1 MNKRFITILATLL
14 LLVGVNMQA
23 NADNGRRASKAPR
36 ASVFT
41 PAPSTAPDWAPKLI
55 SNPTFESLTSG
66 VTMLTSN
73 ETPMANHLITSP
85 SGATIYGLRAQ
96 SGDPEFTGMSWWELT
111 TDGRQ
116 ELLWSDE
123 ALIETVGFVRN
134 GEYWGF
140 YSLELW
146 GTIYVNY
153 TVYDAFT
160 GEILRKG
167 DLDNSD
173 YSQMVLSAVYDEWED
188 AAYVYTYNA
197 DMTGAMLQRIDLE
210 TMEFT
215 PLRDDE
221 TVLAGR
227 VIAWG
232 YNPKDHNIYGVNLG
246 GEFVKLDKE
255 YAFFE
260 YVGMTGIVPGSYSQS
275 MVYSPLDNKF
285 VWAAI
290 LPDQTSCIFMID
302 PELGSSSSTCRFAY
316 PNQYTVLWTPD
327 QLCDDNAP
335 GLATFKSVTFEGATS
350 QGKGVVTLP
359 SVNYAGDPIS
369 GDVNLRISDGRT
381 ILYSN
386 LVGAAGSDVEFDLD
400 LSEGSHN
407 LCAVPFFKVDGKTI
421 EGHPVYKEVFVGHD
435 TPATPKNIVLTE
447 TSITWDAVGAIGANG
462 GYVDTNDVT
471 YNVYLNGVLQNET
484 PIKETTLAITLP
496 IATLDFYIAEVEAIA
511 AGKTSEKGSSDKCL
525 FGEAFPVP
533 FQITPT
539 ADEYE
544 LLTTTTNGYGMWSFN
559 PEDAEDPFYH
569 VSHRDYDSD
578 DWVFLPLVKLD
589 DVEHLYEFSFESR
602 VRYSDTPNVLDMAIC
617 KTTNPA
623 DATIFHTEV
632 ISSTEYMTI
641 RKLFSVK
648 EPGEYHL
655 AVRCSSYPYS
665 FYVHLKNFRVDI
677 TENLPDCPDM
687 VDYLEAVPAKKG
699 ELKATVNFTMPRK
712 SVGGSSL
719 YTKGG
724 ELTATVRSSVETVS
738 VKGAPGSRQS
748 VEIATVQGENPI
760 YVVVNNSFGDGE
772 EARTHC
778 YTGID
783 IPTYTDLAIDA
794 SVDNMAAICKW
805 TAPKT
810 GVNGGYLD
818 PAGLVYRI
826 YNNHPLTG
834 EWVEIGEVKGQ
845 TSFTYQLPEGARQ
858 QMLQLGV
865 TVSNEYGGGEQL
877 TYSTI
882 VVGPPHQLPLVENFE
897 GVVTYEPIVLQQLS
911 EDYTASWTFHNP
923 ADVDIAA
930 ANNSGYALIGF
941 PSSMSE
947 STGRIALPKFSTL
960 GAEKAELKMRFFI
973 ADYTP
978 DADILLCGNSDEEI
992 VLGTVSSKDGSGW
1005 VTKTMV
1011 FPEEFQNRHWAY
1023 IALRAHYDGSIQYL
1037 MMDSY
1042 TIKDPVAQDVA
1053 VVELAGAK
1061 STMVGTPQYYDVKIE
1076 NNGYETIA
1084 VPDVKCEL
1092 INADGQVVKTLEA
1105 SDIPME
1111 TEFAPAEQ
1119 LSFQFEFIPTVD
1131 FVGNFTLRASFDNA
1145 DMIADNNSKEMPLLV
1160 KLGADPIVTDLEATF
1175 EDGGQSVE
1183 LTWTAPVLTLGLEDF
1198 EDMTSFAY
1206 GEQLGDF
1213 KNIDGDGCSTW
1224 IFESWTYPDN
1234 GLPKGFQVFDYSQV
1248 TVNDPIF
1255 EPFSGDKYLM
1265 AISPDDMVTAADDW
1279 LISPQINGGSAVSF
1293 QLAIINQIYSPEYI
1307 EVRYSSTTDDISE
1320 FKTVERFSKS
1330 TLGWEL
1336 FTTQLPEDAKY
1347 FALHYISTNTFGIM
1361 IDDLTYS
1368 PIGETAQ
1375 IVGYNIYRDGKK
1387 IAEKVTEPRY
1397 VDENLEIK
1405 DYRYNVTVIVEKD
1418 GEEREYAMS
1427 NNAYANLLSVEDV
1440 TLSGA
1445 IYAADGA
1452 IVLAGYA
1459 DQNYAVYTASGL
1471 CVATGKAESDN
1482 IRIQLDPAIY
1492 MVKVGKDIKK
1502 VVLK

>member
-1 MNKRFITILATLL
+1 MNKRFITILAMLL

-36 ASVFT
+36 ITTSL
-41 PAPSTAPDWAPKLI
+41 PAPRNIPDWAPKMI
-55 SNPTFESLTSG
+55 SQSTFSTMSSG
-66 VTMLTSN
+66 VTMLN
-73 ETPMANHLITSP
+73 TPSQPSANRLITSP

-96 SGDPEFTGMSWWELT
+96 SLDPEFSGMSWWELT

-116 ELLWSDE
+116 KLLWEDE

-153 TVYDAFT
+153 TVYDVYT

-167 DLDNSD
+167 DLDNSN

-197 DMTGAMLQRIDLE
+197 DMSGAMLQRIDLE

-215 PLRDDE
+215 PLRNDE
-221 TVLAGR
+221 TVLDGR
-227 VIAWG
+227 VIAWA
-232 YNPKDHNIYGVNLG
+232 YNPKDCNIYGVNLSG
-246 GEFVKLDKE
+246 QFVKFNKE
-255 YAFFE
+255 YALFE
-260 YVGMTGIVPGSYSQS
+260 YIGMTSIVPGSYSQS

-302 PELGSSSSTCRFAY
+302 PETGESHSTCRFEYA
-316 PNQYTVLWTPD
+316 NQYTVLYTPD

-335 GLATFKSVTFEGATS
+335 GLATFKSVTFEGATTK
-350 QGKGVVTLP
+350 GKGVVTLP
-359 SVNYAGDPIS
+359 SVSYSGDPIT

-381 ILYSN
+381 IIHSN
-386 LVGAAGSDVEFDLD
+386 LVGAAGSDVEFDLN
-400 LSEGSHN
+400 LSEGTHN
-407 LCAVPFFKVDGKTI
+407 LCAVPYFKIDGKNI
-421 EGHPVYKEVFVGHD
+421 EGHPVYKEVFVGYD
-435 TPATPKNIVLTE
+435 TPAAPKNIVLTE
-447 TSITWDAVGAIGANG
+447 TSVTWDAVGAVGANG
-462 GYVDTNDVT
+462 GYVDINDVT

-496 IATLDFYIAEVEAIA
+496 NATLDYYVAEVEAIA

-525 FGEAFPVP
+525 FGDAFTVP
-533 FQITPT
+533 FQVTPT
-539 ADEYE
+539 EEEYE
-544 LLTTTTNGYGMWSFN
+544 LLTLTTNGYGMWAFH
-559 PEDAEDPFYH
+559 PDYEEPFYH
-569 VSHRDYDSD
+569 VSHRDYESE

-589 DVEHLYEFSFESR
+589 DVEHLYEFSFDSR
-602 VRYSDTPNVLDMAIC
+602 IKYAGSPNILDIAIS

-632 ISSTEYMTI
+632 VSNTEYMTV
-641 RKLFSVK
+641 RKLFSIK

-665 FYVHLKNFRVDI
+665 FYVYLKDFKVDI
-677 TENLPDCPDM
+677 TENLPDCPDR
-687 VDYLEAVPAKKG
+687 VDYLEAIPAEKG
-699 ELKATVNFTMPRK
+699 QLKATVNFTMPRK
-712 SVGGSSL
+712 SVAGSSL

-724 ELTATVRSSVETVS
+724 ELTATIKSNVETITLT
-738 VKGAPGSRQS
+738 GTPGSRQS
-748 VEIATVQGENPI
+748 VEIATEQGQSPI
-760 YVVVNNSFGDGE
+760 YVVVSNSFGEGE
-772 EARTHC
+772 EARCHC
-778 YTGID
+778 YCGED
-783 IPTYTDLAIDA
+783 IPTYTDLTIDA
-794 SVDNMAAICKW
+794 SADNMAAICKW
-805 TAPKT
+805 KHPEK
-810 GVNGGYLD
+810 GENGGYLN
-818 PAGLVYRI
+818 PENLVYRI

-834 EWVEIGEVKGQ
+834 EWIELGSVKGE
-845 TSFTYQLPEGARQ
+845 TSFKFDLPEGAAQ
-858 QMLQLGV
+858 YMLTLGV

-882 VVGPPHQLPLVENFE
+882 VVGPPHELPMVETFD
-897 GVVTYEPIVLQQLS
+897 GVVNYEPIVQQQLT
-911 EDYTASWTFHNP
+911 EEYTGSWTFHNP
-923 ADVDIAA
+923 ADIDINA
-930 ANNSGYALIGF
+930 ANSTGFALIGF
-941 PSSMSE
+941 PSTQSE
-947 STGRIALPKFSTL
+947 AYGRIALPKFSTV
-960 GAEKAELKMRFFI
+960 GSSKAELKIRFFI
-973 ADYTP
+973 ADFTP

-992 VLGTVSSKDGSGW
+992 VLGTVSSSDGKGW
-1005 VTKTMV
+1005 VTKTLV
-1011 FPEEFQNRHWAY
+1011 FPDEFQNRKWAY
-1023 IALRAHYDGSIQYL
+1023 IALRAHYDGSVQYL

-1053 VVELAGAK
+1053 LIELTGTK
-1061 STMVGTPQYYDVKIE
+1061 SMMVGAPQYYDVTIE

-1092 INADGQVVKTLEA
+1092 INDKGQVVKELEA
-1105 SDIPME
+1105 SDIPMA
-1111 TEFAPAEQ
+1111 TEFAPANQ
-1119 LSFQFEFIPTVD
+1119 LKFQFEFIPTVD
-1131 FVGNFTLRASFDNA
+1131 FVGNFTVRASFENA
-1145 DMIADNNSKEMPLLV
+1145 DMIADNNSMELPIIV
-1160 KLGADPIVTDLEATF
+1160 KLGSDPIVTDLEAKY
-1175 EDGGQSVE
+1175 EEGGQSVE

-1248 TVNDPIF
+1248 SVNDPLF
-1255 EPFSGDKYLM
+1255 EAYSGDKYLM

-1279 LISPQINGGSAVSF
+1279 LISPEINGGSAVSF
-1293 QLAIINQIYSPEYI
+1293 QLAIINQIYSPEYF
-1307 EVRYSSTTDDISE
+1307 EVRYSSTTDDVSE

-1336 FTTQLPEDAKY
+1336 FTVQLPANAKY
-1347 FALHYISTNTFGIM
+1347 FAIHYISTNTFGIM

-1368 PIGETAQ
+1368 PVGETAQ

-1387 IAEKVTEPRY
+1387 IADKVTDTRY
-1397 VDENLEIK
+1397 IDENLEVK
-1405 DYRYNVTVIVEKD
+1405 DYVYNVTVVVNKD
-1418 GEEREYAMS
+1418 GEEVEYPMS
-1427 NNAYANLLSVEDV
+1427 NKAYANLLSVEDV
-1440 TLSGA
+1440 VSDNA
-1445 IYAADGA
+1445 IYANDGC
-1452 IVLAGYA
+1452 IVLSGFAGKEYG
-1459 DQNYAVYTASGL
+1459 VYTIDGI
-1471 CVATGKAESDN
+1471 CVASRIAESD
-1482 IRIQLDPAIY
+1482 IERIKVAPNVYVI
-1492 MVKVGKDIKK
+1492 KVGTRVEKII
-1502 VVLK
+1502 LK

>member
-1 MNKRFITILATLL
+1 MNKRFITILAALL

-23 NADNGRRASKAPR
+23 NADNARRASKAPR
-36 ASVFT
+36 TSVFT

-55 SNPTFESLTSG
+55 SNPTFETLASG
-66 VTMLTSN
+66 VTKLTGA
-73 ETPMANHLITSP
+73 ETPMPSNLITSP

-116 ELLWSDE
+116 ELLWDDE

-140 YSLELW
+140 YALELW

-153 TVYDAFT
+153 TVYDAYT

-221 TVLAGR
+221 TVLEGR

-232 YNPKDHNIYGVNLG
+232 YNPKDRNIYGVNLS

-302 PELGSSSSTCRFAY
+302 PDFGSSTSTCRYAY

-335 GLATFKSVTFEGATS
+335 GLATFKSVTFEGATT

-359 SVNYAGDPIS
+359 TVNYAGNPIS

-381 ILYSN
+381 VLYSN

-407 LCAVPFFKVDGKTI
+407 LCAVPFFKIDGKNV
-421 EGHPVYKEVFVGHD
+421 EGHPVYKEVYVGYD
-435 TPATPKNIVLTE
+435 TPAAPKNIVLTE
-447 TSITWDAVGAIGANG
+447 TSVSWDAVGAIGANG

-496 IATLDFYIAEVEAIA
+496 VATLDFYVAEVEAIS

-525 FGEAFPVP
+525 FGEAFSVP

-544 LLTTTTNGYGMWSFN
+544 LLTTTTNGYGMWSFY
-559 PEDAEDPFYH
+559 PEDPEDPFYH
-569 VSHRDYDSD
+569 VSHRDYESD

-632 ISSTEYMTI
+632 ISSTEYMNI

-665 FYVHLKNFRVDI
+665 FYVHLKNFRI
-677 TENLPDCPDM
+677 NATENLPDCPDM
-687 VDYLEAVPAKKG
+687 VEYLEAVPAKKG

-724 ELTATVRSSVETVS
+724 ELTATVKSSVETVS
-738 VKGAPGSRQS
+738 VTGAPGSRQS

-760 YVVVNNSFGDGE
+760 YVVVSNSFGEGE
-772 EARTHC
+772 ETRTHC

-783 IPTYTDLAIDA
+783 IPTYTDMSIDA
-794 SVDNMAAICKW
+794 SADNMAAICKW

-818 PAGLVYRI
+818 PDGLVYRI

-834 EWVEIGEVKGQ
+834 EWIEIGEVKGQ
-845 TSFTYQLPEGARQ
+845 TTFTYKISEGARQ

-865 TVSNEYGGGEQL
+865 TVSNEFGGGEEL

-882 VVGPPHQLPLVENFE
+882 VVGPPHQLPMVENFD
-897 GVVTYEPIVLQQLS
+897 GTVTYEPIVLQQLG

-923 ADVDIAA
+923 ADIDIAA

-960 GAEKAELKMRFFI
+960 GSEKAELKMRFFI

-992 VLGTVSSKDGSGW
+992 VLGTVSAADGNGW

-1011 FPEEFQNRHWAY
+1011 FPEKFQNRQWAY

-1053 VVELAGAK
+1053 VVELAGSK
-1061 STMVGTPQYYDVKIE
+1061 STMVGNPQYYDVKIE

-1092 INADGQVVKTLEA
+1092 INAKGEVVKTLEA
-1105 SDIPME
+1105 SDIPMA

-1119 LSFQFEFIPTVD
+1119 LTFQFEFIPTVD

-1145 DMIADNNSKEMPLLV
+1145 DMIADNNAKEIPLLV
-1160 KLGADPIVTDLEATF
+1160 KLGADPIVTDLKASYVE
-1175 EDGGQSVE
+1175 GGQSVE

-1206 GEQLGDF
+1206 DEQLGDF
-1213 KNIDGDGCSTW
+1213 KNIDGDGCGTW

-1248 TVNDPIF
+1248 TVNDPTF
-1255 EPFSGDKYLM
+1255 EPYSGDKYLM

-1279 LISPQINGGSAVSF
+1279 LISPEINGGSVVSF
-1293 QLAIINQIYSPEYI
+1293 QLAIINQFYAPEYI

-1336 FTTQLPEDAKY
+1336 FTAQLPADAKY

-1368 PIGETAQ
+1368 PVGETAE

-1387 IAEKVTEPRY
+1387 IAEKVAEPRY
-1397 VDENLEIK
+1397 IDENLEVK
-1405 DYRYNVTVIVEKD
+1405 DYVYNVTVVVNKD
-1418 GEEREYAMS
+1418 GEEVEYPMS

-1440 TLSGA
+1440 VSDNA
-1445 IYAADGA
+1445 IYANDGC
-1452 IVLAGYA
+1452 IVLSGFAGKEYG
-1459 DQNYAVYTASGL
+1459 VYTIDGI
-1471 CVATGKAESDN
+1471 CVASRIAESD
-1482 IRIQLDPAIY
+1482 IERIKVAPNVYVI
-1492 MVKVGKDIKK
+1492 KVGTRVEKII
-1502 VVLK
+1502 LK

>member
-1 MNKRFITILATLL
+1 MNKSLITFLTALL
-14 LLVGVNMQA
+14 LLVGVNLQA
-23 NADNGRRASKAPR
+23 NADNNRRGSKAPR
-36 ASVFT
+36 TTTSL
-41 PAPSTAPDWAPKLI
+41 PAPSNIPDWAPKMI
-55 SNPTFESLTSG
+55 SQPAFSTMSSG
-66 VTMLTSN
+66 VTMLNTSSQ
-73 ETPMANHLITSP
+73 PSADRLITSP

-96 SGDPEFTGMSWWELT
+96 SLDPDFKAMGWYELT

-116 ELLWSDE
+116 ELLWTDE
-123 ALIETVGFVRN
+123 ALIENVGFVRN

-140 YSLELW
+140 YALELW

-153 TVYDAFT
+153 SVYDIYT

-167 DLDNSD
+167 DLDSSD

-188 AAYVYTYNA
+188 AAYVYTYNK

-221 TVLAGR
+221 WVLAGR

-232 YNPKDHNIYGVNLG
+232 YNPKDHEIYGVNLS
-246 GEFVKLDKE
+246 GEFVKLNKE
-255 YAFFE
+255 YGLFE
-260 YVGMTGIVPGSYSQS
+260 YVGMTGIVPGSFSQS
-275 MVYSPLDNKF
+275 MVYSPLDQQF

-290 LPDQTSCIFMID
+290 LPDQTSCIFLID
-302 PELGSSSSTCRFAY
+302 PETGDSHATCRYEYA
-316 PNQYTVLWTPD
+316 NQYTVLYTPD

-335 GLATFKSVTFEGATS
+335 GLATFKSITFEGPSTK
-350 QGKGVVTLP
+350 GKGVVTLP
-359 SVNYAGDPIS
+359 TVDYIGRPIS
-369 GDVNLRISDGRT
+369 GDVYLRISDGRT
-381 ILYSN
+381 IIHSS
-386 LVGAAGSDVEFDLD
+386 LVGAAGSDIEFDLE
-400 LSEGSHN
+400 LSKGIHN
-407 LCAVPFFKVDGKTI
+407 ISAVPYIKDNGQTI
-421 EGHPVYKEVFVGHD
+421 EGHPVYKQVFIGYD
-435 TPATPKNIVLTE
+435 TPLAPANIVLTE
-447 TSITWDAVGAIGANG
+447 NMVTWDAVGAVGANG
-462 GYVDTNDVT
+462 GYVDTQDVT
-471 YNVYLNGVLQNET
+471 YNVYLNGELLTPQPISET
-484 PIKETTLAITLP
+484 SLAITLP
-496 IATLDFYIAEVEAIA
+496 SATLDYYIAEVEAIS
-511 AGKTSEKGSSDKCL
+511 AGNVSEKGMSNKAI
-525 FGEAFPVP
+525 FGDAFTVP
-533 FQITPT
+533 FQVTPT
-539 ADEYE
+539 EDEYE
-544 LLTTTTNGYGMWSFN
+544 LLTLTTNGHGMWAFH
-559 PEDAEDPFYH
+559 PDYEEPFYH

-589 DVEHLYEFSFESR
+589 NTERLYEFSFDSR
-602 VRYSDTPNVLDMAIC
+602 IKYADSPNILDMAIC

-641 RKLFSVK
+641 RKLFSIK

-665 FYVHLKNFRVDI
+665 FYVYLKDFKVDI

-687 VDYLEAVPAKKG
+687 VDYLEAIPAEKG
-699 ELKATVNFTMPRK
+699 QLKATVNFTMPRK
-712 SVGGSSL
+712 SVAGSSL

-724 ELTATVRSSVETVS
+724 ELTATVKSSVETVS
-738 VKGAPGSRQS
+738 VTGTPGSRQS

-760 YVVVNNSFGDGE
+760 YVVVSNSFGEGE
-772 EARTHC
+772 EARSHC
-778 YTGID
+778 YCGED

-794 SVDNMAAICKW
+794 SADNMAAICKW
-805 TAPKT
+805 KHPEK
-810 GVNGGYLD
+810 GENGGYLN
-818 PAGLVYRI
+818 PENLVYRI

-834 EWVEIGEVKGQ
+834 EWIELGSVKGE
-845 TSFTYQLPEGARQ
+845 TSFKFDLPEGAAQ
-858 QMLQLGV
+858 SMLTLGV
-865 TVSNEYGGGEQL
+865 TVSNEYGGGKQL

-882 VVGPPHQLPLVENFE
+882 VVGPPHELPMVETFN
-897 GVVTYEPIVLQQLS
+897 GVVNYEPIVQQQLT
-911 EDYTASWTFHNP
+911 EEYTGSWTFHNP
-923 ADVDIAA
+923 ADIDINA
-930 ANNSGYALIGF
+930 ANNTGFALIGF
-941 PSSMSE
+941 PSTQSE
-947 STGRIALPKFSTL
+947 ALGRIALPKFSTV
-960 GAEKAELKMRFFI
+960 GSSKAELKMRFFI
-973 ADYTP
+973 ADFTP

-992 VLGTVSSKDGSGW
+992 VLGTVSSSDGKGW
-1005 VTKTMV
+1005 VTKTLV
-1011 FPEEFQNRHWAY
+1011 FPEKFQNRKWAY

-1042 TIKDPVAQDVA
+1042 TIKDPVAQDA
-1053 VVELAGAK
+1053 AIIELTGTK
-1061 STMVGTPQYYDVKIE
+1061 SMMVGSPQYYDVTIE

-1092 INADGQVVKTLEA
+1092 INDKGVVVKTLEA
-1105 SDIPME
+1105 SDIPMA
-1111 TEFAPAEQ
+1111 TEFAPAQQ
-1119 LSFQFEFIPTVD
+1119 LKFQFEFIPTID
-1131 FVGNFTLRASFDNA
+1131 FVGNFTIRASFDST
-1145 DMIADNNSKEMPLLV
+1145 DMIADNDSMELPIVV
-1160 KLGADPIVTDLEATF
+1160 KLGSDPIVTDLEASF

-1198 EDMTSFAY
+1198 EGMTSFEY
-1206 GEQLGDF
+1206 GSKLGDF
-1213 KNIDGDGCSTW
+1213 TNIDGDGCSTW

-1248 TVNDPIF
+1248 TVNDPLF
-1255 EPFSGDKYLM
+1255 EAYSGDKYLM
-1265 AISPDDMVTAADDW
+1265 AISPDDMTTAADDW
-1279 LISPQINGGSAVSF
+1279 LISPEINGGSAVSF

-1307 EVRYSSTTDDISE
+1307 EVRYSSTTPDISE

-1336 FTTQLPEDAKY
+1336 MTAQLPADAKY
-1347 FALHYISTNTFGIM
+1347 FALHYISTNTFGII

-1368 PIGETAQ
+1368 PVGETAQ

-1405 DYRYNVTVIVEKD
+1405 DYRYNVTVVVEKD

-1427 NNAYANLLSVEDV
+1427 NNAYANLLSVDDV

-1452 IVLAGYA
+1452 IVIAGYA

>member
-1 MNKRFITILATLL
+1 MNKRFITILAALL

-23 NADNGRRASKAPR
+23 NADNARRASKAPR
-36 ASVFT
+36 TSVFT

-55 SNPTFESLTSG
+55 SNPTFETLASG
-66 VTMLTSN
+66 VTKLTGA
-73 ETPMANHLITSP
+73 ETPMPSNLITSP

-116 ELLWSDE
+116 ELLWEDE

-153 TVYDAFT
+153 CVYDVYT

-167 DLDNSD
+167 DLDNSN

-215 PLRDDE
+215 PLRNDE
-221 TVLAGR
+221 TVLDGR
-227 VIAWG
+227 VIAWA
-232 YNPKDHNIYGVNLG
+232 YNPKDRNIYGVNLSG
-246 GEFVKLDKE
+246 QFVKLDKDF
-255 YAFFE
+255 ALFE

-302 PELGSSSSTCRFAY
+302 PETGDSHSTCRYEYA
-316 PNQYTVLWTPD
+316 NQYTVLYTPD

-335 GLATFKSVTFEGATS
+335 GLATFKSVTFEGATTK
-350 QGKGVVTLP
+350 GKGVVTLP
-359 SVNYAGDPIS
+359 SVSYAGNPIS

-381 ILYSN
+381 VLYSN
-386 LVGAAGSDVEFDLD
+386 LVGAAGSDVEFDLN
-400 LSEGSHN
+400 LSEGTHN
-407 LCAVPFFKVDGKTI
+407 LCAVPYFKIDGKNI
-421 EGHPVYKEVFVGHD
+421 EGHPVYKEVFVGYD
-435 TPATPKNIVLTE
+435 TPAAPKNIVLTE
-447 TSITWDAVGAIGANG
+447 TSVTWDAVGAVGANG
-462 GYVDTNDVT
+462 GYVDINDVT

-496 IATLDFYIAEVEAIA
+496 NATLDYYIAEVEAIS
-511 AGKTSEKGSSDKCL
+511 AGNVSEKGVSDKCL
-525 FGEAFPVP
+525 FGEAFTVP
-533 FQITPT
+533 FQMTPT
-539 ADEYE
+539 EEEYE
-544 LLTTTTNGYGMWSFN
+544 LLTLSTNGHGMWAFH
-559 PEDAEDPFYH
+559 PDYEEPFYH
-569 VSHRDYDSD
+569 VSHREYDSD

-589 DVEHLYEFSFESR
+589 NTERLYEFSFDSR
-602 VRYSDTPNVLDMAIC
+602 IKYADSPNILDMAIS

-641 RKLFSVK
+641 RKLFSIK

-665 FYVHLKNFRVDI
+665 FYVYLKDFKVDI

-724 ELTATVRSSVETVS
+724 ELTATVKSSVETVS
-738 VKGAPGSRQS
+738 VTGTPGSRQS

-760 YVVVNNSFGDGE
+760 YVVVSNSFGEGE
-772 EARTHC
+772 ETRTHC

-783 IPTYTDLAIDA
+783 IPTYTDMAIDA
-794 SVDNMAAICKW
+794 SADNMAAICKW

-818 PAGLVYRI
+818 PDGLVYRI

-834 EWVEIGEVKGQ
+834 EWIQLGEVKGA

-858 QMLQLGV
+858 AMLQLGV
-865 TVSNEYGGGEQL
+865 TVSNEFGGGEEL

-882 VVGPPHQLPLVENFE
+882 VVGPPHQLPMVENFD
-897 GVVTYEPIVLQQLS
+897 GTVTYEPIVLQQLGD
-911 EDYTASWTFHNP
+911 DYTASWTFHNP

-941 PSSMSE
+941 PSSTSE

-960 GAEKAELKMRFFI
+960 GSEKAELKMRFFI
-973 ADYTP
+973 ANYTP
-978 DADILLCGNSDEEI
+978 DTDILLCGNSDEEI
-992 VLGTVSSKDGSGW
+992 VLGTVSAADGNGW

-1011 FPEEFQNRHWAY
+1011 FPEKFQNRQWAY

-1053 VVELAGAK
+1053 VVELAGSK
-1061 STMVGTPQYYDVKIE
+1061 STMVGNPQYYDVKIE

-1092 INADGQVVKTLEA
+1092 VNAKGEVVKTLEA
-1105 SDIPME
+1105 SDIPMA

-1119 LSFQFEFIPTVD
+1119 LTFQFEFIPTVD

-1145 DMIADNNSKEMPLLV
+1145 DMIADNNAKEIPLLV
-1160 KLGADPIVTDLEATF
+1160 KLGADPIVTDLKASYVE
-1175 EDGGQSVE
+1175 GGQSVE

-1206 GEQLGDF
+1206 DEQLGDF

-1248 TVNDPIF
+1248 TINDPTF
-1255 EPFSGDKYLM
+1255 EAYSGDKYLM

-1279 LISPQINGGSAVSF
+1279 LISPEINGGSVVSF
-1293 QLAIINQIYSPEYI
+1293 QLAIINQFYAPEYI

-1336 FTTQLPEDAKY
+1336 FTAQLPADAKY

-1368 PIGETAQ
+1368 PVGETAE

-1387 IAEKVTEPRY
+1387 IAEKVAEPRY
-1397 VDENLEIK
+1397 IDENLEVK
-1405 DYRYNVTVIVEKD
+1405 DYVYNVTVVVNKD
-1418 GEEREYAMS
+1418 GEEVEYPMS

-1440 TLSGA
+1440 VSDNA
-1445 IYAADGA
+1445 IYANDGC
-1452 IVLAGYA
+1452 IVLSGFAGKEYG
-1459 DQNYAVYTASGL
+1459 VYTIDGI
-1471 CVATGKAESDN
+1471 CVASRIAESD
-1482 IRIQLDPAIY
+1482 IERIKVAPNVYVI
-1492 MVKVGKDIKK
+1492 KVGTRVEKII
-1502 VVLK
+1502 LK